1 MFKKNICLGVRIR
14 KGHIKK
20 LVYLSRTLKEVL
32 HQRVLHGRKDGKAGK
47 GRMTW
52 WVDHRM

>member
-47 GRMTW
+47 GG
-52 WVDHRM
+52 